1 MANIQAGGWYGAD
14 GENYVAGVD
23 GLLNSG
29 FFSKA
34 GVLSYWP
41 AGYSLLIWPLA
52 GITITKFV
60 YLLSFLQ
67 SVLFAY
73 STWHFTNQL
82 CKSSLKK
89 FALLSSIFL
98 SFNPTLSLSSLVVG
112 YEVPVASL
120 LLLVASLILRS
131 RLENAGEIRLRQVL
145 AVGLLLS
152 VANFMQPRIILI
164 GAFIILI
171 WIFNLTQPAI
181 RLKVAAVC
189 AVIMLILPGLL
200 MFRNS
205 QANGFSAIST
215 NLGVTMKLGAGESTN
230 GGFPHK
236 GPEVEC
242 PNIEGNNAQVDNQI
256 VKCVLS
262 WYLNHPVKTVQ
273 LAFNKAVFFWSP
285 WSGPIA
291 TGSMARN
298 PWLKIAPSQG
308 IARNTEGHNLIYGTF
323 GKFASYA
330 WILGQISLLIFGFI
344 SLRRNSEIGKFVS
357 VLALTPVVLSCLIS
371 MGTLGDHRMRLTTM
385 TLSLF
390 LQAVGLVTVRERITK
405 AF

>member
-1 MANIQAGGWYGAD
+1 
-14 GENYVAGVD
+14 
-23 GLLNSG
+23 
-29 FFSKA
+29 
-34 GVLSYWP
+34 
-41 AGYSLLIWPLA
+41 
-52 GITITKFV
+52 
-60 YLLSFLQ
+60 
-67 SVLFAY
+67 
-73 STWHFTNQL
+73 
-82 CKSSLKK
+82 
-89 FALLSSIFL
+89 
-98 SFNPTLSLSSLVVG
+98 
-112 YEVPVASL
+112 
-120 LLLVASLILRS
+120 
-131 RLENAGEIRLRQVL
+131 
-145 AVGLLLS
+145 
-152 VANFMQPRIILI
+152 
-164 GAFIILI
+164 
-171 WIFNLTQPAI
+171 
-181 RLKVAAVC
+181 
-189 AVIMLILPGLL
+189 MLILPGLL

-242 PNIEGNNAQVDNQI
+242 PNVKGNNAQVDNQM

-262 WYLNHPVKTVQ
+262 WYRNHPVKTVQ

-298 PWLKIAPSQG
+298 PWLKIAPSQS
-308 IARNTEGHNLIYGTF
+308 IARNAEGHDFIYGTF

-330 WILGQISLLIFGFI
+330 WILGQIALLLFGFI

-357 VLALTPVVLSCLIS
+357 VVALTPVMLSCLIS

-390 LQAVGLVTVRERITK
+390 LQAAGLIALRERITK
-405 AF
+405 AL